1 MFKVK
6 KKNEKKNTL
15 SVKVSVWISEIKNYH
30 YLFKQIFS
38 FFLLFP
44 ELYQIWQNL
53 KGAGEYNSED
63 IVFIT
68 MKMCRLLSTDNKC
81 YKNVIIG
88 CIGSLMNN
96 HTAMLFHT
104 LLMNKIG

>member
-1 MFKVK
+1 MLKFP
-6 KKNEKKNTL
+6 
-15 SVKVSVWISEIKNYH
+15 SEFLRSRIIIIYSNRYFH
-30 YLFKQIFS
+30 